1 MNDNK
6 ENTEISENLKWT
18 LNQLLKADI
27 TQENEPETE
36 KEPET
41 ENTTILYKDDDN
53 IIIINNKD
61 LDEHNELKKRIKHR
75 RGINR
80 TLTDEQYEE
89 KIKQQQKENNH
100 KYYIKNIEKIRTTN
114 LNKYHSKKENK
125 KGIGRPKKYD

>member
-1 MNDNK
+1 MTENK
-6 ENTEISENLKWT
+6 ENTNISENLKWT

-41 ENTTILYKDDDN
+41 ENETILYNDDDN
-53 IIIINNKD
+53 KIIINNKY
-61 LDEHNELKKRIKHR
+61 LEEHNKITRRVKHR

-80 TLTDEQYEE
+80 TLTNEQYEE
-89 KIKQQQKENNH
+89 KQKQQQKENNH

-125 KGIGRPKKYD
+125 KGIGRPKKYV